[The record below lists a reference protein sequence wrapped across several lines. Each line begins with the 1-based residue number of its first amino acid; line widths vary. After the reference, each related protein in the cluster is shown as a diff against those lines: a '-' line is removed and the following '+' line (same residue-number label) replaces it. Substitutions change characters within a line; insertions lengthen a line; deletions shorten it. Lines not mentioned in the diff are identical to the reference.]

1 MALDRPNRRVSS
13 HHVINAGA
21 GVTIYRG
28 SAYPAEFY
36 GNAFIGDA
44 QNNLVH
50 RRILVADGP
59 TFQSIRGPREQ
70 ATEFVRSSETGF
82 GP

>member
-1 MALDRPNRRVSS
+1 MALRSADSAGAS
-13 HHVINAGA
+13 HHVVDAGA

-50 RRILVADGP
+50 RRVLVAGRADL
-59 TFQSIRGPREQ
+59 QVDSRR
-70 ATEFVRSSETGF
+70 A
-82 GP
+82 